1 MMRNKIL
8 LSTVILS
15 VLFSCK
21 KAEEPVVEDNPMPE
35 VQEIA
40 KQECYEYAKNKD
52 TIQLQLS
59 IDNTSVSGKMTY
71 KLFEKDKNE
80 GVIEGTMS
88 GDTLF
93 ADYKFMSEGVES
105 FRQVAFLKK
114 NGTIVEGN
122 GEVEEKEG
130 KVVFKDKKAL
140 KFSTMVLNEIPC
152 K

>member
-21 KAEEPVVEDNPMPE
+21 KAEEPVVENNPKPE
-35 VQEIA
+35 VQEVA

-59 IDNTSVSGKMTY
+59 IDDTSVSGKMTY

-114 NGTIVEGN
+114 NGTFTEGY
-122 GEVEEKEG
+122 GEVTEIDG
-130 KVVFKDKKAL
+130 KIVFKDKKTL
-140 KFSTMVLNEIPC
+140 TFSTMVLNEIPC